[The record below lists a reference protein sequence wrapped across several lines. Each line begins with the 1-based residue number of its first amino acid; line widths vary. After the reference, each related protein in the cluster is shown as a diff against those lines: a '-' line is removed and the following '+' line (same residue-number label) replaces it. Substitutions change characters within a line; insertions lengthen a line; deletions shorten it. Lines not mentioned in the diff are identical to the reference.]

1 MDSKQLS
8 KDLDCVDE
16 GFLVHFEAMNT
27 ESREA
32 EEGKYFYYSKLHSA
46 VFIYHQSLKI
56 PLPMQVK
63 ENQSHLFFRKT

>member
-32 EEGKYFYYSKLHSA
+32 EEGK
-46 VFIYHQSLKI
+46 
-56 PLPMQVK
+56 
-63 ENQSHLFFRKT
+63 